1 MGCSGYNRFMA
12 KIRVCLLVRQS
23 GLTLCDPHGLP
34 CVGPLPSVTLT
45 DCGLWVLC
53 RLSLQ
58 RSRGEEGRVCNG
70 LKGKLGLP
78 RWLSV
83 CLPLRES
90 QETRVWSPS
99 QEDPLERETHS
110 SVVVW
115 KISWTE
121 KPGRLESMGWQESD
135 VIQRLNNTSRGEG
148 MLGRRKG
155 VDQG

>member
-1 MGCSGYNRFMA
+1 M
-12 KIRVCLLVRQS
+12 
-23 GLTLCDPHGLP
+23 
-34 CVGPLPSVTLT
+34 GPLPSEAP
-45 DCGLWVLC
+45 
-53 RLSLQ
+53 
-58 RSRGEEGRVCNG
+58 EEPWGRRVC
-70 LKGKLGLP
+70 LRWAKGEAWAP
-78 RWLSV
+78 QAAQRERI

-110 SVVVW
+110 SVAGW
-115 KISWTE
+115 EISWAE